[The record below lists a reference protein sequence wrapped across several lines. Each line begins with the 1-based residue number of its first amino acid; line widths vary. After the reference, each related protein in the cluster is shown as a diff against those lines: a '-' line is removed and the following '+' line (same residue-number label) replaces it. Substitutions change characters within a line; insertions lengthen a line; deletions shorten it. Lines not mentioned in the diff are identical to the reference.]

1 LLPACGAAREDFV
14 GNMEKGLAEELEP
27 WETLLVQKHFPTP
40 PLNDLVRLPGDL
52 LMPRTLLPL
61 LQRIQ
66 ELPLRSDDVW
76 VVSYPKCGTTWTQEM
91 VWMILNDLDMEKG
104 QLPLVIRS
112 PFLEFGCIQP
122 STDDQPQILTGGDP
136 LSGEVDQLLSSF
148 LADPIEFT
156 SGLSG
161 RRRVIK
167 THLPLAFLP
176 PHLLTTCKVI
186 LVTRNVRD
194 CAVSYFHHNLN
205 ITPHD
210 FIGDFTSFAKMFKLG
225 LVYNG
230 SYWGH
235 QRSFEKA
242 EGILRLRFEEMKED
256 QKSAIHQVC
265 HFLDVQLSEEKVEC
279 LLKHLAFDNMK
290 KNPAVNPFASA
301 VKPKDLRGHFV
312 REGKVGNW
320 VNYFPQDLDKEWTDW
335 EDEEKR
341 KS

>member
-1 LLPACGAAREDFV
+1 
-14 GNMEKGLAEELEP
+14 
-27 WETLLVQKHFPTP
+27 
-40 PLNDLVRLPGDL
+40 
-52 LMPRTLLPL
+52 MPRTLLPL
-61 LQRIQ
+61 LKRIQ
-66 ELPLRSDDVW
+66 NLPLRSDDVW

-91 VWMILNDLDMEKG
+91 VWMILNNLDMEKG

-112 PFLEFGCIQP
+112 PFLEFGCIHS
-122 STDDQPQILTGGDP
+122 STGDQPQILTGGDP

-156 SGLSG
+156 NGLSG

-194 CAVSYFHHNLN
+194 CAVSYFHHNVN

-210 FIGDFTSFAKMFKLG
+210 FIGDFGSFAKMFKLG

-230 SYWGH
+230 CYWGH

-242 EGILRLRFEEMKED
+242 EGVLRLRFEEMKDD
-256 QKSAIHQVC
+256 QESAIHQVC
-265 HFLDVQLSEEKVEC
+265 HFLGVQLTEEKVEC

-301 VKPKDLRGHFV
+301 VKPRGLRDHFV

-320 VNYFPQDLDKEWTDW
+320 VNYFPEDLDKEWTQW
-335 EDEEKR
+335 EEEEKR
-341 KS
+341 KSVGKF